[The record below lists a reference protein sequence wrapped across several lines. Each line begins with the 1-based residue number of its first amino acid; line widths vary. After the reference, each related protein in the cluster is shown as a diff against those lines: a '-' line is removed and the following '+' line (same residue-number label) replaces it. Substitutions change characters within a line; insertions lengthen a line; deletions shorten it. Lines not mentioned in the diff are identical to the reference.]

1 MEMQKQEEKTQ
12 PLTSSFYPQFPP
24 PPPPPPP
31 PPHGGGKGGE
41 EKKMT
46 PISKKGA

>member
-24 PPPPPPP
+24 SPS
-31 PPHGGGKGGE
+31 KAAE
-41 EKKMT
+41 LVAEKRKR
-46 PISKKGA
+46 